1 MEILDILFNIYH
13 TIVDFFLII
22 VYFFQKLG
30 SSLAG
35 LVQLAI
41 TPFTFLKD
49 IITGLNFSN
58 IQSLNFNFNEYF
70 NLLNNYLGGFGLLL
84 SLLIIV
90 LLWIKLKKI
99 FG

>member
-1 MEILDILFNIYH
+1 MVDILLDIYH
-13 TIVDFFLII
+13 TIVDFFLVI

-30 SSLAG
+30 SSLVS

-58 IQSLNFNFNEYF
+58 TQSLNFNFNQYF
-70 NLLNNYLGGFGLLL
+70 NLLNNYLGGFSLLLGLL
-84 SLLIIV
+84 IVV
-90 LLWIKLKKI
+90 LLWVKLKKI
-99 FG
+99 FS